1 MRSKTLVGKRNND
14 IICGNTTCPYS
25 NIKRIN
31 KCGVMTINGAKYCPD
46 FVSVIHVDFDNDLWV
61 IE

>member
-1 MRSKTLVGKRNND
+1 MRSRTLDVKRNND
-14 IICGNTTCPYS
+14 IVCGNDTCTFY
-25 NIKRIN
+25 NRKRIN

-46 FVSVIHVDFDNDLWV
+46 FVSLIHFFDNDLWV